1 MPFLRHSFADPLR
14 TFYGLFLTP
23 FSGICYS
30 VCLSH
35 RRITQ
40 PLPKDY
46 PRITRQNVKFR
57 AFTVYILCIYTLF
70 HYLCS
75 FLNTVGAWDFVHC
88 ACIECRHS
96 LLHLHRSIRL
106 QHPPCRMC
114 SGSPTPAFLRLL
126 VRGDVFSV
134 ETVAS
139 AWGSGREG
147 APAAPVS
154 EENTSAI
161 GFRASKHHN
170 YAKQQKNAKK
180 CTFLLHI

>member
-1 MPFLRHSFADPLR
+1 MIFPISFHPLLPFFPLPS
-14 TFYGLFLTP
+14 TE
-23 FSGICYS
+23 FSAP

-46 PRITRQNVKFR
+46 PRITRQKPKSR
-57 AFTVYILCIYTLF
+57 AFTVYILRIYTLF
-70 HYLCS
+70 HNLCS
-75 FLNTVGAWDFVHC
+75 FLNTVGAWGFVHC

-96 LLHLHRSIRL
+96 LLYLHRSIRL
-106 QHPPCRMC
+106 PPPPCRMC

-126 VRGDVFSV
+126 ARGDVFSV

-154 EENTSAI
+154 EENTSAK
-161 GFRASKHHN
+161 GSRASKHHK
-170 YAKQQKNAKK
+170 YAKQ
-180 CTFLLHI
+180 